1 MVDFKL
7 TAPNGPVG
15 VWRGR
20 PYICRT
26 SFKNSDRALLRPL
39 PGEEVPAEFR
49 PLAGTSGRVKEID
62 PHELDEWYSIEL
74 LFTWR
79 QNPFLVVKV
88 LDDGRLLGELLGADD
103 RWARENG
110 LNVLDRAWAQ
120 GTFRVDEV
128 EDLHEER
135 TDLLARWK
143 ERHGG

>member
-1 MVDFKL
+1 MGDFKL
-7 TAPNGPVG
+7 TAPSGPVG
-15 VWRGR
+15 VWHGR
-20 PYICRT
+20 SYICRT
-26 SFKNSDRALLRPL
+26 SFKNSSRVLLRPF
-39 PGEEVPAEFR
+39 PGEEAPTGFC
-49 PLAGTSGRVKEID
+49 PLVGTSGHIKEID
-62 PHELDEWYSIEL
+62 PSELDEWYSIEL
-74 LFTWR
+74 RFTWR

-110 LNVLDRAWAQ
+110 LNVLDRAWVQ

-135 TDLLARWK
+135 TDLLAQWK